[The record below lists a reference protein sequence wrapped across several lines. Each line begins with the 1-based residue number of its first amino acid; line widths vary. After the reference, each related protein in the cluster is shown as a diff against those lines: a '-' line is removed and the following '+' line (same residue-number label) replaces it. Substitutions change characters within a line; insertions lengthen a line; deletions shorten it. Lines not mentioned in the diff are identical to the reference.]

1 MKLIKLLLIITVVV
15 PLSANADMEI
25 VRKSY
30 QKKHFDITLIEIK
43 QHLTSNAEAQYLMA
57 KMYEQGDGIVK
68 NPHRAIRWYVKSAES
83 GYNDADYALG
93 ELFERGDLLSKNYSE
108 ARRWYRKGAES
119 GHADSQMKLGLMLH
133 EGRGGKRDS
142 IEGLAWLDV
151 ARNSGLKMADTLLQA
166 NVKNLTAEQKS
177 TLTQRKQQL
186 LTTLKNKVTAKKGN
200 TQ

>member
-30 QKKHFDITLIEIK
+30 QKKHFDIALIEIK
-43 QHLTSNAEAQYLMA
+43 QHLTTSAEAQYLMA
-57 KMYEQGDGIVK
+57 KMYEQGDGIAK

-83 GYNDADYALG
+83 GYNDANYALG

-108 ARRWYRKGAES
+108 ARLWYRKGAES

-177 TLTQRKQQL
+177 ILTQRKQQL
-186 LTTLKNKVTAKKGN
+186 LTIIKNKITPKKGN
-200 TQ
+200 AQ